1 MNEAMKF
8 LESPG
13 VITTVG
19 LMAAIIGLAAVNIIQ
34 TVMFRTAQKRM
45 NLNETMS
52 GALKKEYQKL
62 LGQHEDLKYKHANCT
77 DTVHILK
84 NDNTRLNGIVK
95 SLREQIAE
103 IKNEARGFA
112 LNQAMQ
118 GKKADQDHAEVVN
131 SAKAYYRFLIG
142 KA

>member
-1 MNEAMKF
+1 M
-8 LESPG
+8 
-13 VITTVG
+13 
-19 LMAAIIGLAAVNIIQ
+19 
-34 TVMFRTAQKRM
+34 
-45 NLNETMS
+45 
-52 GALKKEYQKL
+52 
-62 LGQHEDLKYKHANCT
+62 
-77 DTVHILK
+77 
-84 NDNTRLNGIVK
+84 VK
-95 SLREQIAE
+95 SLREQIAN

>member
-1 MNEAMKF
+1 MNEIIKT

-13 VITTVG
+13 LIATVG
-19 LMAAIIGLAAVNIIQ
+19 LMLTIIGLAAVNIFQI
-34 TVMFRTAQKRM
+34 VMYRKAQKRM

-52 GALKKEYQKL
+52 VEWGKEYQKL
-62 LGQHEDLKYKHANCT
+62 LRQHDELRNKHADRT

-84 NDNTRLNGIVK
+84 NDNTRLNGMVK
-95 SLREQIAE
+95 SLREQIAN